1 VTAEQSET
9 FTSSSQSVRTAWMS
23 RWRRA
28 VTAGTLGIAAVILV
42 WYAPQL
48 RRPFSS
54 NVAMNSVIAASE
66 PLTYRPSLARLSGNF
81 PYREPKRRD
90 RGDGVARPDPAL
102 SQLWDV
108 IARLRRETES
118 GSAPRSHAL
127 AVSYL
132 LAGMLKPAVQ
142 TLEDAVR
149 SDTKVT
155 GDIAEAI
162 RASRDAALLNDI
174 AVAYETVAE
183 QDGDQRATLL
193 ALEAAQRAW
202 SIDKTPPIA
211 WTRAI
216 VIESHH
222 IREASIAAWHDYL
235 ALEPRSEWSSVAR
248 QRLND
253 LSQPADRDLWPAA
266 RGRLLESREGDSAAL
281 RDVDRFRQE
290 VRLWC
295 EDELLPEWG
304 QAVLKRDPS
313 APAQLARI
321 AMLGAALDRANGER
335 EVTDAVDAIR
345 KANPAALQQLAR
357 GHAAYGASRAAD
369 RNSRVAE
376 SIREMDA
383 AVAAL
388 TPELTPFAWRARVE
402 HAGMVYMSN
411 DYPRVLAELA
421 AIPARS
427 VHLSNSCKGLLH
439 ALTGIV
445 DLQTGSYKEA
455 ADHYM
460 RGVES
465 FRSAGERD
473 TEATLLT
480 RLAEALDKAGDSVHA
495 HSYRQQALEIFNR
508 TGDQNQRHHAL
519 YGAALAAIDA
529 DQQAAADL
537 FLNALVDNDN
547 ATGSH
552 VRTCTSLMWR
562 GAYRYHRG
570 LAASAGIDLN
580 DAERVCHSI
589 EDRSLRER
597 ALANLE
603 LAKSALGSD
612 ASSAAPLTGL
622 DDAIRYYRKT
632 ESHVWLRTA
641 YFARAR
647 RLSARG
653 ELAAAERD
661 FQAALADGD
670 LSRDKIDE
678 RQLRISFTATA
689 DTILDGYVDFL
700 LAQHRTEDAVEA
712 ADRKRVREL
721 VDSPTARWRSPAGGA
736 SVRDIQAS
744 LPLDSVVVEYRVIGT
759 KIVAWVVSCD
769 GLSAVTLPVSIGQIT
784 PAIAEPAP
792 GTSEDAAKKNAAF
805 LYDVLIRPIAPLLND
820 SKTLIVVPDDELER
834 VAYSALYDRVMR
846 RYVVETRATV
856 VAPSAALFAESRR
869 RSAERSTHHDRMIIA
884 EAVSAGSNLPALPEA
899 AAEAKS
905 IARLYRDC
913 QVVDVSNTTGHS
925 LLTAL
930 NEATLLQFTGHTVID
945 ADPTSRT
952 LRLGE
957 SRDATLRMADI
968 AAAPLP
974 KLRLVYLSACET
986 DSGPIL
992 KSEGSLTIARSFFAA
1007 GVPVVVG
1014 TLWPIDDTA
1023 ARLAAHSF
1031 HEHLQRG
1038 NTPAESLRQAQ
1049 LDLLQRGSQYR
1060 DWATLRIIGAGL

>member
-1 VTAEQSET
+1 
-9 FTSSSQSVRTAWMS
+9 MS

-28 VTAGTLGIAAVILV
+28 VTAGALGIAAVILV
-42 WYAPQL
+42 WYAPKL

-54 NVAMNSVIAASE
+54 NVAMNAVIAASE

-81 PYREPKRRD
+81 PYRETKPRP
-90 RGDGVARPDPAL
+90 RGDGDARSDPAL

-108 IARLRRETES
+108 IARFRKETES
-118 GSAPRSHAL
+118 DSAPRRHAL

-142 TLEDAVR
+142 TLEDALR
-149 SDTKVT
+149 TETKVT

-162 RASRDAALLNDI
+162 RRSRDAALLNDI

-183 QDGDQRATLL
+183 QSGDQKATPL

-202 SIDKTPPIA
+202 TIDKTPQIA
-211 WTRAI
+211 WTRAV

-222 IREASIAAWHDYL
+222 VREASIAAWHDYL
-235 ALEPRSEWSSVAR
+235 ALEPRSEWSTVAR

-253 LSQPADRDLWPAA
+253 LSQPADRDLWPAV
-266 RGRLLESREGDSAAL
+266 RGRLMASRESDSATL
-281 RDVDRFRQE
+281 RNVDRFRQE

-295 EDELLPEWG
+295 EDELLPQWG
-304 QAVLKRDPS
+304 EAVLKGDSS

-321 AMLGAALDRANGER
+321 AILGAALDQANGER
-335 EVTDAVDAIR
+335 EVADAVDAIR
-345 KANPAALQQLAR
+345 NANPAALRQLAR

-383 AVAAL
+383 SVAAL

-411 DYPRVLAELA
+411 DYPRVLTELS
-421 AIPARS
+421 AIPAAS
-427 VHLSNSCKGLLH
+427 VRLSNSCKGMIH
-439 ALTGIV
+439 ALIGIV

-455 ADHYM
+455 ADHYAS
-460 RGVES
+460 GVEL

-529 DQQAAADL
+529 DQQADADL
-537 FLNALVDNDN
+537 FLNALVSNDV

-570 LAASAGIDLN
+570 LADSAAVDLN

-612 ASSAAPLTGL
+612 ASSTAPLTGL
-622 DDAIRYYRKT
+622 DDAIRYYQKT
-632 ESHVWLRTA
+632 GSHVWLRTA

-653 ELAAAERD
+653 ELAAAECD

-689 DTILDGYVDFL
+689 DTILDGYVNFL
-700 LAQHRTEDAVEA
+700 LAQHRNEDAFEA

-721 VDSPTARWRSPAGGA
+721 VDSPTARWRSQAGGA
-736 SVRDIQAS
+736 SLRDIQAS
-744 LPLDSVVVEYRVIGT
+744 LPLDSVLIEYRVIGT
-759 KIVAWVVSCD
+759 KIVAWVIS
-769 GLSAVTLPVSIGQIT
+769 SNAFAAVALPVSISQIT
-784 PAIAEPAP
+784 PAITAAES
-792 GTSEDAAKKNAAF
+792 GTSPEAKTNAAF
-805 LYDVLIRPIAPLLND
+805 LYDVLIRPIAPLLSD

-834 VAYSALYDRVMR
+834 VAYSALYDRVLC
-846 RYVVETRATV
+846 RYVVEMRATV
-856 VAPSAALFAESRR
+856 VAPSAALFVESRR
-869 RSAERSTHHDRMIIA
+869 RSAERSTYHDRMIIA
-884 EAVSAGSNLPALPEA
+884 QAVSAGSNLPALPEA
-899 AAEAKS
+899 AAESRS
-905 IARLYRDC
+905 IARLYRDS
-913 QVVDVSNTTGHS
+913 QIIDVSNTTGHS

-930 NEATLLQFTGHTVID
+930 NEGTLLQFTGHTVID
-945 ADPTSRT
+945 TDPTSRT

-968 AAAPLP
+968 AGAPLP